1 MRRRAHARNASS
13 CDGLADPAR
22 RRKLPKVLLAACVQI
37 ARKQRRDAA
46 VGGHAPLFAASTAAD
61 GGDAA
66 IGELAVTV
74 RNVGEVEAADV
85 VLVYRTPPNAGVDG
99 VPLRE
104 ILGFERVHLPP
115 KGSATLRFP
124 LSSRAFELAD
134 EGGTFRRVAGRWALV
149 AGGETLAHVDVP
161 PAG

>member
-1 MRRRAHARNASS
+1 M
-13 CDGLADPAR
+13 L
-22 RRKLPKVLLAACVQI
+22 VI
-37 ARKQRRDAA
+37 
-46 VGGHAPLFAASTAAD
+46 VGGGGLFPFGFGIGYSTFEYASAPLAPLNWA
-61 GGDAA
+61 GDAA

-124 LSSRAFELAD
+124 LASHDFELAD

>member
-1 MRRRAHARNASS
+1 MRRCSPPPPLPTAAASHRATP
-13 CDGLADPAR
+13 L
-22 RRKLPKVLLAACVQI
+22 
-37 ARKQRRDAA
+37 
-46 VGGHAPLFAASTAAD
+46 APLNWAGD
-61 GGDAA
+61 GA

-115 KGSATLRFP
+115 KGSATVRFP
-124 LSSRAFELAD
+124 LASHDFELAD
-134 EGGTFRRVAGRWALV
+134 EGGTFRRVAGRWALS

>member
-1 MRRRAHARNASS
+1 M
-13 CDGLADPAR
+13 
-22 RRKLPKVLLAACVQI
+22 
-37 ARKQRRDAA
+37 
-46 VGGHAPLFAASTAAD
+46 AAD
-61 GGDAA
+61 MS
-66 IGELAVTV
+66 AVEDLCTV
-74 RNVGEVEAADV
+74 WRDEARAVRMWERKEVNEAVRGEVEAANV
-85 VLVYRTPPNAGVDG
+85 VIVYRTPPNAGADG

-124 LSSRAFELAD
+124 LSAHDFELAD
-134 EGGTFRRVAGRWALV
+134 ERGTFRRVAGRWALS